1 MADNELQ
8 SPPRKR
14 QRCADY
20 SLSFLHA
27 PYSPQDFYRNVH
39 VPSTDTRLAPD
50 LDLLLD
56 TKLYPFQKRS
66 VQWMLGRE
74 GMIMSDRGVS
84 PVTPGEAS
92 RHSGP
97 KGGILAEEMG
107 LGKTVE
113 LTALICL
120 HTTRKESV
128 SSLKLA
134 HDEYSNSFVRPSST
148 TLIVT
153 PPAILDQWKTE
164 LNRHAPGL
172 KVYHYDGMAAAT
184 KRTEEGHEA
193 LIEKLRGEFDVVLTT
208 YRVLAR
214 EVHHATDP
222 PDRSRR
228 RARKYEHLKSPLVQI
243 LWWRVC
249 LDEAQM
255 VESGVNAAAK
265 VAKMLPRRNAWCV
278 SGTPV
283 QKDLRDLLGLLVF
296 LRYEPYCNPKHWN
309 RMIKHHTHNF
319 HELFKDLALR
329 HTKDL
334 VQHELA
340 LPPQELFT
348 ITLPFSAIE
357 QQNYKSLREE
367 MCKDIGLSHSG
378 DPLSDDWDPEC
389 PLIIGKMRSWLA
401 RLRST
406 CLHPEVGAKNRKALG
421 RGDGPLRTVAE
432 VLEVMLEQNLA
443 SLRAE
448 QRAHIHY
455 QVLQAHIMLNVTDGN
470 YYQQAALEAYLKALQ
485 QSKQVLAE
493 CREQLSGS
501 GATST
506 TMNHDSNDE
515 DRARLA
521 GPSAQLRSALETDH
535 LCSFSTG
542 TCYFVIKSNTSLTVP
557 DSTDYH
563 RLEGLETDYY
573 EQAKIVRR
581 ELLCHA
587 LSNFDRHAQEL
598 SRMTNQKAV
607 TKIPRVR
614 ALDGWGGIENAK
626 IVDRMD
632 ALTDKFNAQSETID
646 EWRAKVVELLLKPLV
661 DGDEGTQDATGD
673 EYEDSTKQ
681 QDELYAYIDALRAVI
696 ADRSSCITGQNAP
709 LIDHEM
715 DVLVKGARESRGHAP
730 QLLLELLTRRKTL
743 GPKDASES
751 LRAIMHGVHALETSL
766 QWQDG
771 GGRIRAELAILEQHK
786 KSIKFTIETQTR
798 CVVGLEKELELFRA
812 AMNTRLEFYRQ
823 LQQISDT
830 VAPYKGTP
838 DGSLNVWA
846 LGDAITKRENHKR
859 RAADYKREREYLLT
873 LHKKDEIE
881 VDCAI
886 CRDTIERGILT
897 GCGHHFCK
905 PCLDSWYG
913 QSRSCPT
920 CRRYL
925 DRRKFQD
932 ITCKV
937 QVVAPEEDSTA
948 TPPSPNSTPKAAA
961 TSLPSNYKEIST
973 STLDEIKSIDLHES
987 FGSKI
992 DTLARHVLWLRR
1004 WDPGSKSI
1012 MFSQF
1017 RDFLDVLG
1025 TAFARFGISFA
1036 RLGRPSAIENFK
1048 HKSSIECLLI
1058 DAKANAAGVT
1068 LTNATHVFLCEPL
1081 IHSTIERQAI
1091 ARVHRIGQQ
1100 RVTQVY
1106 KYIIKDTVEEVI
1118 ESISRNTEAEEAQQ
1132 ELPVSTMLV
1141 HGKGGGELVAAQDL
1155 WDCLFSNVRQAADSS
1170 AAAEAVVDRHLRVEA
1185 AEERRSVAGHA
1196 E

>member
-1 MADNELQ
+1 
-8 SPPRKR
+8 
-14 QRCADY
+14 
-20 SLSFLHA
+20 
-27 PYSPQDFYRNVH
+27 
-39 VPSTDTRLAPD
+39 
-50 LDLLLD
+50 
-56 TKLYPFQKRS
+56 
-66 VQWMLGRE
+66 
-74 GMIMSDRGVS
+74 
-84 PVTPGEAS
+84 
-92 RHSGP
+92 
-97 KGGILAEEMG
+97 
-107 LGKTVE
+107 
-113 LTALICL
+113 
-120 HTTRKESV
+120 
-128 SSLKLA
+128 
-134 HDEYSNSFVRPSST
+134 
-148 TLIVT
+148 
-153 PPAILDQWKTE
+153 
-164 LNRHAPGL
+164 
-172 KVYHYDGMAAAT
+172 
-184 KRTEEGHEA
+184 
-193 LIEKLRGEFDVVLTT
+193 
-208 YRVLAR
+208 
-214 EVHHATDP
+214 
-222 PDRSRR
+222 
-228 RARKYEHLKSPLVQI
+228 
-243 LWWRVC
+243 
-249 LDEAQM
+249 
-255 VESGVNAAAK
+255 
-265 VAKMLPRRNAWCV
+265 
-278 SGTPV
+278 
-283 QKDLRDLLGLLVF
+283 
-296 LRYEPYCNPKHWN
+296 
-309 RMIKHHTHNF
+309 
-319 HELFKDLALR
+319 
-329 HTKDL
+329 
-334 VQHELA
+334 
-340 LPPQELFT
+340 
-348 ITLPFSAIE
+348 
-357 QQNYKSLREE
+357 
-367 MCKDIGLSHSG
+367 
-378 DPLSDDWDPEC
+378 
-389 PLIIGKMRSWLA
+389 
-401 RLRST
+401 
-406 CLHPEVGAKNRKALG
+406 
-421 RGDGPLRTVAE
+421 
-432 VLEVMLEQNLA
+432 
-443 SLRAE
+443 
-448 QRAHIHY
+448 
-455 QVLQAHIMLNVTDGN
+455 
-470 YYQQAALEAYLKALQ
+470 
-485 QSKQVLAE
+485 
-493 CREQLSGS
+493 
-501 GATST
+501 
-506 TMNHDSNDE
+506 
-515 DRARLA
+515 
-521 GPSAQLRSALETDH
+521 
-535 LCSFSTG
+535 
-542 TCYFVIKSNTSLTVP
+542 
-557 DSTDYH
+557 
-563 RLEGLETDYY
+563 
-573 EQAKIVRR
+573 
-581 ELLCHA
+581 
-587 LSNFDRHAQEL
+587 
-598 SRMTNQKAV
+598 
-607 TKIPRVR
+607 
-614 ALDGWGGIENAK
+614 
-626 IVDRMD
+626 MD

-661 DGDEGTQDATGD
+661 DGDEDATGD

-681 QDELYAYIDALRAVI
+681 QDELYA
-696 ADRSSCITGQNAP
+696 
-709 LIDHEM
+709 
-715 DVLVKGARESRGHAP
+715 
-730 QLLLELLTRRKTL
+730 
-743 GPKDASES
+743 
-751 LRAIMHGVHALETSL
+751 
-766 QWQDG
+766 
-771 GGRIRAELAILEQHK
+771 
-786 KSIKFTIETQTR
+786 
-798 CVVGLEKELELFRA
+798 
-812 AMNTRLEFYRQ
+812 Q